1 MLVKISK
8 KLRYEYELDISQDEL
23 RASLNVLMAIGWSI
37 ESVDGKIIA
46 GFCEAC
52 GVLLVIYSL
61 LLSLTRAPLLTAQF
75 SCPYPTM
82 DFPGI
87 KPIFEKF
94 FSLV

>member
-52 GVLLVIYSL
+52 GVLVLKGDNYIEPDPSGVYLCALCREQQRLDS
-61 LLSLTRAPLLTAQF
+61 TER
-75 SCPYPTM
+75 
-82 DFPGI
+82 
-87 KPIFEKF
+87 
-94 FSLV
+94 